1 MLLFHICKIV
11 VKYGSYSFDND
22 SSVFL
27 IVQISTENFQA
38 LSLPR
43 VKIEGK

>member
-27 IVQISTENFQA
+27 IVQFSTEKSQA
-38 LSLPR
+38 LSPSS
-43 VKIEGK
+43 VKLAS

>member
-27 IVQISTENFQA
+27 IVQFSAEKSQA
-38 LSLPR
+38 LSPSR
-43 VKIEGK
+43 VKLAS